1 MRQRKGVFMK
11 LTTATA
17 TMLKNGNQVCNDDD
31 VTDKFPNNKH
41 TFLPDDHVVLD
52 VHKEKGII

>member
-1 MRQRKGVFMK
+1 MK

-31 VTDKFPNNKH
+31 VTDKIPNNKH

>member
-1 MRQRKGVFMK
+1 
-11 LTTATA
+11 
-17 TMLKNGNQVCNDDD
+17 MLKNGNQVCNDDD

-52 VHKEKGII
+52 VHKEKGIK